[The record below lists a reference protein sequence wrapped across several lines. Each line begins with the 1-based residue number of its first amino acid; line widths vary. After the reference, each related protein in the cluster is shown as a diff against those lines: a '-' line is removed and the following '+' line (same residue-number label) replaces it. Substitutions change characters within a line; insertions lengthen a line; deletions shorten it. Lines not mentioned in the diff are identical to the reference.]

1 LEELQNIIHD
11 YFFIFVAFDRVAK
24 ILMKYDEEVTK
35 NICFTRG
42 ILHCKHLELST
53 THKINYFLIE
63 MV

>member
-1 LEELQNIIHD
+1 LEELQKIHE

-24 ILMKYDEEVTK
+24 ILMKYDEVTK
-35 NICFTRG
+35 NIYFVRG
-42 ILHCKHLELST
+42 ILHYKHLELNT